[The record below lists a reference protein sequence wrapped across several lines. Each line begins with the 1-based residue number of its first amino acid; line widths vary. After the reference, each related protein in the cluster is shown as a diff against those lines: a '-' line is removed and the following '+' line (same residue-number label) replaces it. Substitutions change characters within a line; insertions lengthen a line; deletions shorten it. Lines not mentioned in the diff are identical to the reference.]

1 MVAKFRNPNF
11 GKCFTIYYFKLYSEL
26 IEIAGQGELIE
37 IAGQGYIA
45 ISSGNLT
52 ALSHFHWKYKVLSLN
67 ILELSI
73 FGEKWHLTALIL
85 GVVPVE
91 T

>member
-1 MVAKFRNPNF
+1 MNLLKSLDKVNLLKSLDRD
-11 GKCFTIYYFKLYSEL
+11 IY
-26 IEIAGQGELIE
+26 
-37 IAGQGYIA
+37 A
-45 ISSGNLT
+45 ISNGIKSKV
-52 ALSHFHWKYKVLSLN
+52 LSLNILELSLNILKLSLNILELSLN

>member
-1 MVAKFRNPNF
+1 MNLLKSLDKVNLLKSLDRD
-11 GKCFTIYYFKLYSEL
+11 IY
-26 IEIAGQGELIE
+26 
-37 IAGQGYIA
+37 A

-52 ALSHFHWKYKVLSLN
+52 VLSHFHWNCKVLSLN

-91 T
+91 M

>member
-1 MVAKFRNPNF
+1 MNLLKSLDKVNLLKSLDRD
-11 GKCFTIYYFKLYSEL
+11 IY
-26 IEIAGQGELIE
+26 
-37 IAGQGYIA
+37 A

-52 ALSHFHWKYKVLSLN
+52 VLSHFHWNYKVLSLN

-73 FGEKWHLTALIL
+73 FGEKWYLTALIL